1 MESSPQNLK
10 APGSQ
15 DMKALTAGKERNSQN
30 HSQLAD
36 TLNKDLK
43 TFEQQNRRIESQ
55 IIVGIGNKEAKE
67 PESQNLK
74 QNQRQAR

>member
-15 DMKALTAGKERNSQN
+15 DLKALTANKERNSQN

-43 TFEQQNRRIESQ
+43 TFEQ
-55 IIVGIGNKEAKE
+55 
-67 PESQNLK
+67 
-74 QNQRQAR
+74 

>member
-55 IIVGIGNKEAKE
+55 IIVGIANKEAKE

-74 QNQRQAR
+74 

>member
-1 MESSPQNLK
+1 
-10 APGSQ
+10 
-15 DMKALTAGKERNSQN
+15 MKALTAGKERNSQN

-67 PESQNLK
+67 PES
-74 QNQRQAR
+74 